1 MSLATKLRLYNTL
14 VVSVLLHGA
23 ETWTLLQSD
32 EQKLEAFHMTCQRR
46 ILGVRWY
53 DFVQNTVIAERTGL
67 DSLLSSIRRRRLA
80 IFGHVRRLSEVTP
93 AHVALKLAVDV
104 RSSRTP
110 DDDGNGT
117 QWRRPSGRP
126 RYTWVQQLEADTGL
140 TADDLWNI
148 ASDRDAWRAL
158 RPIAGQADQ

>member
-1 MSLATKLRLYNTL
+1 MGRLINVWRQQRFSLATKLRLYNTL

-32 EQKLEAFHMTCQRR
+32 EQKLEAFHMTCQHR

-80 IFGHVRRLSEVTP
+80 IFGF
-93 AHVALKLAVDV
+93 LKPL
-104 RSSRTP
+104 
-110 DDDGNGT
+110 
-117 QWRRPSGRP
+117 
-126 RYTWVQQLEADTGL
+126 QLTSL
-140 TADDLWNI
+140 
-148 ASDRDAWRAL
+148 
-158 RPIAGQADQ
+158 